1 LIDPSILKTGRPACH
16 RLRAQCAPAKR
27 VRWHF
32 SDLPTPLTNVGY
44 QGKSGRNSA
53 IAKSTR
59 LTRKRHC
66 GVTAC
71 PLILPQ
77 SRSPVRRVSAPRSR
91 GTAQFQLTYGMLVG
105 LAASAFFAP
114 MIAAA
119 TAWFENN
126 RCLAVSLGA
135 ATAFC
140 CQEVHQCRG
149 SADGPHRKYLPVS
162 DRCRLVRLQVRADVS
177 GRSIEFVAPLLDP
190 IRSDVEE
197 TPRRPRR
204 KQPKASLPALEWL
217 AAKRYKKVCLG
228 HKKCRPEEWRLTVVP
243 QFRLRCSAMEAITKR
258 GSP

>member
-1 LIDPSILKTGRPACH
+1 MIRKSALCDLCRYRHNGHWIGYHERGQVRHVWPNQIRFGQLDSYSLSEYSWLHRHARKIELMAYVSI
-16 RLRAQCAPAKR
+16 
-27 VRWHF
+27 
-32 SDLPTPLTNVGY
+32 
-44 QGKSGRNSA
+44 
-53 IAKSTR
+53 IAGLAAGSTR
-59 LTRKRHC
+59 SLLTRKRPC

-71 PLILPQ
+71 PLILPR
-77 SRSPVRRVSAPRSR
+77 SRSPVRRVSAPGSC

-162 DRCRLVRLQVRADVS
+162 DRCRLVRPQVRADV
-177 GRSIEFVAPLLDP
+177 
-190 IRSDVEE
+190 
-197 TPRRPRR
+197 
-204 KQPKASLPALEWL
+204 Q
-217 AAKRYKKVCLG
+217 
-228 HKKCRPEEWRLTVVP
+228 
-243 QFRLRCSAMEAITKR
+243 
-258 GSP
+258 